1 MFFLFCFLY
10 IFIDE
15 SIKNLN
21 VRGLPGDAVP
31 NEAMR
36 DAVPSASE
44 GCLAIALFFVTPS
57 VSFVTPSA
65 SEGSHGAYAPREDK
79 KKSVPREDKKGR
91 RASGRQK
98 EKRAWEDKKSR
109 VLDETASTHLAKI

>member
-1 MFFLFCFLY
+1 MTKK
-10 IFIDE
+10 E
-15 SIKNLN
+15 
-21 VRGLPGDAVP
+21 GVP
-31 NEAMR
+31 R
-36 DAVPSASE
+36 KDKKKSVPRKDKKKSVPRE
-44 GCLAIALFFVTPS
+44 DRVGNVTPS

-79 KKSVPREDKKGR
+79 KKSVPRKDKKGR